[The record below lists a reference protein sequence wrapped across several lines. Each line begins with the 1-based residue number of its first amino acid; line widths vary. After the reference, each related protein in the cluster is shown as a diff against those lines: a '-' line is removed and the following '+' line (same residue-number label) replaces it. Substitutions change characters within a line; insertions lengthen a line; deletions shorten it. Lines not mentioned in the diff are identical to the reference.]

1 MIPGEYVIKGE
12 LNDTLSG
19 ADCGP
24 SCDLPLGDLSLPLP
38 EFLLDDLQLDGLD
51 DNLQEVKYNPKN
63 PPRKAVATRN
73 QDSLAGFVVSIGRL

>member
-1 MIPGEYVIKGE
+1 MIKGE

-38 EFLLDDLQLDGLD
+38 EFLLEEALQFVGLD
-51 DNLQEVKYNPKN
+51 EDISEVRCICCPYGISN
-63 PPRKAVATRN
+63 
-73 QDSLAGFVVSIGRL
+73 I